1 MAPLLELKLRPAGS
15 AGLTPKLVTCPVTV
29 GVSGPMASCTVNS
42 GAAGYCRSD
51 GAVVAGGGR
60 APPPPPQET
69 RSRKSKNG
77 KICQLLCLHMR
88 AEISLSHR
96 RPMVE
101 L

>member
-29 GVSGPMASCTVNS
+29 GVSVPMATCTVNS

-51 GAVVAGGGR
+51 GAIVAGGGLL
-60 APPPPPQET
+60 PPPPPHEAS
-69 RSRKSKNG
+69 SREIRNG
-77 KICQLLCLHMR
+77 KICPLLCLHMR